1 MNVDNGGTKM
11 VNRVCDLFSIKY
23 PIIQGPMAFI
33 SNSLLVAAVSEA
45 GGLGV
50 LGVGFAPPE
59 VIARE
64 IRETKALT
72 TKPFGANV
80 QLIPEMLQ
88 SVNRVVLEEPVP
100 VVYADTINVLDYDLA
115 KKYFDIWHEK
125 GMKVLSK
132 VGFLGDAITAE
143 KAGADAIIVKGWEG
157 GGHVTQIAT
166 LPLVPQA
173 ADVVTVPLIAAGGIG
188 DGRGMAAAIILG
200 AQGVELGTAFMLAD
214 ECTAHSN
221 VKKAMIAAGDN
232 DTVVVGMCTGEPC
245 RQIKNKLSDEIM
257 CIEAGHVKA
266 QAAEKLRPV
275 AASSLMRATIDGD
288 VEEAGA
294 VMAGQIVGLL
304 KQTKPAKV
312 IIEEIIFS
320 CEAILGRPK
329 TLGI

>member
-1 MNVDNGGTKM
+1 MGD
-11 VNRVCDLFSIKY
+11 RVCDLFSIRY

-33 SNSLLVAAVSEA
+33 SNSSLVAAVSEA

-59 VIARE
+59 VIAKE
-64 IRETKALT
+64 IRDTKALT
-72 TKPFGANV
+72 KKPFGANV

-88 SVNRVVLEEPVP
+88 SVNGVILENPVP

-115 KKYFDIWHEK
+115 KRYFDIWHEK

-157 GGHVTQIAT
+157 GGHVTLIGTMA
-166 LPLVPQA
+166 LVPQA
-173 ADVVTVPLIAAGGIG
+173 ADVISVPLIASGGIG
-188 DGRGMAAAIILG
+188 DGRGMAAALILG
-200 AQGVELGTAFMLAD
+200 AQGIELGTAFMLAD
-214 ECTAHSN
+214 ECPAHPN

-232 DTVVVGMCTGEPC
+232 DTVVVGMCTDEPC
-245 RQIKNKLSDEIM
+245 RQIRNKLSDEIA

-266 QAAEKLRPV
+266 EAAEKLKPV
-275 AASSLMRATIDGD
+275 AASSLMKAMLDGD
-288 VEEAGA
+288 VEETGA

-304 KQTKPAKV
+304 KRVKPVKS
-312 IIEEIIFS
+312 IIGEIIS
-320 CEAILGRPK
+320 DCRALLSKVPD
-329 TLGI
+329 LAV